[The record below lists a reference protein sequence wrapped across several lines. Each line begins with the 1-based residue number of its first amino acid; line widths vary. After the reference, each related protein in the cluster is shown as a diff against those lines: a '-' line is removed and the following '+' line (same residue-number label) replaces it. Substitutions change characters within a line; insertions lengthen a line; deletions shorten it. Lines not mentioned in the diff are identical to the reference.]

1 MKKYPIGFNKP
12 LEDEPEYR
20 ALSRLKNGK
29 LAQNVLKRISL
40 GMSPKDFDAY
50 KKALGDDFKKAVDAI
65 HSQDSRSDE
74 AHIKK
79 YAELVWLFNL
89 HKDDVDWTRYP
100 CLFKES
106 PCFMCSHRSCGRP
119 AADVV
124 LELLE
129 REHCRQIHKK
139 ENLASDRHCP
149 LHQG

>member
-29 LAQNVLKRISL
+29 LAQGFLKRISK
-40 GMSPKDFDAY
+40 GMSPRDFDDY
-50 KKALGDDFKKAVDAI
+50 KVALGDDFKKAVLAI
-65 HSQDSRSDE
+65 QSQDSRSDE

-79 YAELVWLFNL
+79 YAELVWLFKL
-89 HKDDVDWTRYP
+89 HKDDIDWSQYP
-100 CLFKES
+100 CLFRDS
-106 PCFMCSHRSCGRP
+106 PCFMCKHRSCGRP
-119 AADVV
+119 AADAV

-139 ENLASDRHCP
+139 EGQATERHCP
-149 LHQG
+149 LHLG